1 MVQEKL
7 IFWGDEDKNYKTFEA
22 ELDSFIKN

>member
-7 IFWGDEDKNYKTFEA
+7 IFWGDEDKNYKILRRQILYSYE
-22 ELDSFIKN
+22 N